1 MSTVILQIVYGENPE
16 TNVQNRE
23 GKLIIELLIII
34 VIILQYFKL
43 GVKILISYFST
54 NIYIFITYML

>member
-16 TNVQNRE
+16 TSVQNRE

-43 GVKILISYFST
+43 GVTILISYFST
-54 NIYIFITYML
+54 NIYIFIIYML